1 MSVLSRLTGTFQN
14 LFQLGKG
21 GPKLKNSTG
30 IVQVRNAADSAF
42 ADLTAGQVA
51 ASSTLIGGNALIKD
65 GGAGIIQFRN
75 SGDSAFAR
83 VRGGSPVG
91 SDDLLTLGYFNSNA
105 PETAIQMKFL
115 VIESGN
121 YATTYATASTLNNEA
136 IVTRVT
142 VVVQNPLDAGI
153 TLTVGTDEA
162 GQAARFMGTA
172 DVDPQT
178 VDQYTT
184 TPYTTVEASPAPG
197 SDFDLLVTLS
207 GTPTTGDVV
216 VIVEYAVPLAW

>member
-14 LFQLGKG
+14 IFQLGKG
-21 GPKLKNSTG
+21 GPKLKNSAS

-51 ASSTLIGGNALIKD
+51 AASTLIGGNALIKD
-65 GGAGIIQFRN
+65 DGAGIIQFRN
-75 SGDSAFAR
+75 SGDSAFAT
-83 VRGGSPVG
+83 VRGGSPAG
-91 SDDLLTLGYFNSNA
+91 TNDLLTLGYFNSNA
-105 PETAIQMKFL
+105 PETAIQMKILF
-115 VIESGN
+115 IESGN
-121 YATTYATASTLNNEA
+121 YATTYTTAATLNNEA
-136 IVTRVT
+136 VVTRVT
-142 VVVQNPLDAGI
+142 VAVDSALDAGI

-197 SDFDLLVTLS
+197 SDFDLRVTLS
-207 GTPTTGDVV
+207 GTPTTGSVTV
-216 VIVEYAVPLAW
+216 LVEYAVPSAW